1 MCTLLYLKWITHKD
15 LLCSTGNS
23 AQCYEPGCMG
33 GESGGVYAAC
43 ICVAESLYCSPE
55 TVTTLLTNYIPVQL
69 SHSVVSN
76 SLQSHGLQHTR
87 LRCPLPAPRTY
98 SNSCPLHCWC
108 HPTISSCCPLLLLP
122 SIITSIRIFSNE
134 SVLLIRWPV
143 CWSFSFNTSPSNEH
157 PGLISFRMDW
167 LDLLAVQGTLESPP
181 TP

>member
-33 GESGGVYAAC
+33 GEFGGVYTAC

-76 SLQSHGLQHTR
+76 SLQSHGLQHTGFAVHYQ
-87 LRCPLPAPRTY
+87 LPEPTQTHVHCIADAIQPSHPVVPFSSCLQSLPA
-98 SNSCPLHCWC
+98 SGSFQMSQFF
-108 HPTISSCCPLLLLP
+108 SSGGQCVGVSASTPVLP
-122 SIITSIRIFSNE
+122 MNIQ
-134 SVLLIRWPV
+134 
-143 CWSFSFNTSPSNEH
+143 
-157 PGLISFRMDW
+157 D
-167 LDLLAVQGTLESPP
+167 
-181 TP
+181 